1 MKFLQNLLNRIFQ
14 HWQSTLFGL
23 SYAVI
28 FFFLYTKHINVTEAI
43 SLMTAILAFKGIF
56 LNKDPDKTQTKE
68 SVKQNEIKIDDNAQ

>member
-1 MKFLQNLLNRIFQ
+1 MKFLENIINRIIT

-28 FFFLYTKHINVTEAI
+28 FYFLYTKHINVTEAI

-56 LNKDPDKTQTKE
+56 MNKDPDKTLTKPE
-68 SVKQNEIKIDDNAQ
+68 VKERQINIEKNNP

>member
-1 MKFLQNLLNRIFQ
+1 MKFLENLINRVVT

-28 FFFLYTKHINVTEAI
+28 FYFLYTKHISVTEAI

-68 SVKQNEIKIDDNAQ
+68 SVKENEITIDKKNL